1 MKEEGEERASEPSNV
16 TAIKFT
22 IQDNNSIVRP
32 RVSKATF
39 DENISKCTTE
49 NVANM
54 ILRVLKQNDN
64 SENPFDDSFYL
75 RDLIASLG
83 RLDNV

>member
-1 MKEEGEERASEPSNV
+1 MKEEGDERASEPSNANAICV
-16 TAIKFT
+16 TIL
-22 IQDNNSIVRP
+22 DNSIVRT

-39 DENISKCTTE
+39 DENISKCSTE

-64 SENPFDDSFYL
+64 SENSFDDSFYL